1 MGQRKGREKPAQ
13 MNLPSDGPCVAS
25 LGLDEA
31 EPSGGGGG
39 QPNRHGATRVDS
51 MSNRRNALVNNTT
64 YTTLTSFGTK
74 TRSGKEQVYLPLM
87 TYES

>member
-13 MNLPSDGPCVAS
+13 MNLPSDGPYVAS

-31 EPSGGGGG
+31 EPSEGG
-39 QPNRHGATRVDS
+39 QTSRHGATRVDS

-64 YTTLTSFGTK
+64 YTTLTTFGTK
-74 TRSGKEQVYLPLM
+74 PRRGKELVYLPLM
-87 TYES
+87 TYEY